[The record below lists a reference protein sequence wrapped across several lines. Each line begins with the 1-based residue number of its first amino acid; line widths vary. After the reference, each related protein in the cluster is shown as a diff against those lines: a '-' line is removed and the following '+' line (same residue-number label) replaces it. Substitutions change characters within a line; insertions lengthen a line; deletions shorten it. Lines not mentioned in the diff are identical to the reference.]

1 MPRLLLIL
9 LIIFPAATL
18 ADLEIDN
25 AWDKNLPPTLPVRAG
40 YMNIFNPGSKAV
52 SIVSVTSDAFKNIE
66 VHQTIVQDGLVRMEQ
81 VQDLTIE
88 PNSQLNL
95 EPGGIHLMMMHPTE
109 ITSPGDKIQVTIEFS
124 DGSQQSLIFT
134 VKK

>member
-25 AWDKNLPPTLPVRAG
+25 AWIKNLPPTVLVRAG

-95 EPGGIHLMMMHPTE
+95 QPGGIHLMMMHPTE
-109 ITSPGDKIQVTIEFS
+109 ITSPGDKIQVTIELS